1 MKLAPVRDLDELRR
15 TVLARRN
22 EETAGALE
30 GDPAEASSE
39 ASRLETL
46 LRQIETYQNVLDFD
60 LTSPVPVLGP
70 PLTLLKRLFRRALRS
85 YIRRQTAFNEYCLAL
100 CASIVDEQSRR
111 ARASLAE
118 IERLELRVAEL
129 EESVASSVGR
139 AAFTARRRGT
149 GGGCSERPSRKD

>member
-15 TVLARRN
+15 IVLARRN

-30 GDPAEASSE
+30 GDPGEASSE

-111 ARASLAE
+111 ARASLDE

-129 EESVASSVGR
+129 EEFCDAPR
-139 AAFTARRRGT
+139 
-149 GGGCSERPSRKD
+149 